1 MRFVVVGC
9 SIHSAPLEVR
19 ERLAFAAAEQPE
31 ALRQLTGLAEVREAM
46 LVSTCNRVEI
56 YAVGPDALTVEQGCC
71 QLLAHKSGMDTE
83 ALGAAMFRKSD
94 NEALQHIFRVT
105 ASLDA
110 LVVGE
115 AQIMG
120 QVKEAFAL
128 AREQGAVGPLLGR
141 CLERAFHVAKRVRT
155 ETNIA
160 RHPASVSSVAVDL
173 AGRVFADL
181 STVAVLI
188 IGAGEMAELAGRHL
202 LAHGTQ
208 RVRVC
213 NRSLDKGQAL
223 ARALEGN
230 AVPFEELEQQLEWAD
245 VVISSTG
252 SPQPILGRDLLARVL
267 KRRKQRP
274 LLIVDIAVPRDVD
287 PAARSVDNLYLFD
300 VDALEQVVGKNLKK
314 RKHEAKA
321 AEKMVGGEVKS
332 FDKWLRS
339 QGAVPVVKQLRQRFN
354 EVARAEAEKTAK
366 KLKLEGKQAKVL
378 QKLADA
384 IVNKLL
390 HEPTLQLKGDADDQV
405 ARARLVDAA
414 RQLFA
419 LASGAAAEQAKETG
433 SPSPAPSLSASSPS
447 SPSSNGGAPKPPAAD
462 AAETEGAPDEV
473 GESVAPGAEGSA
485 ESASDVTK
493 SLR

>member
-19 ERLAFAAAEQPE
+19 ERLAFAAADKPA
-31 ALRQLTGLAEVREAM
+31 ALRQLVGSPEICEAM
-46 LVSTCNRVEI
+46 LLSTCNRVEI
-56 YAVGPDALTVEQGCC
+56 YAVGQDATVVEHSCC
-71 QLLAHKSGMDTE
+71 KLLAEQSGMNTAALCAVVYCRSDDE
-83 ALGAAMFRKSD
+83 ALR
-94 NEALQHIFRVT
+94 HIFRVT

-128 AREQGAVGPLLGR
+128 AREERAMGPLLGR
-141 CLERAFHVAKRVRT
+141 CLERAFHVGKRVRT
-155 ETNIA
+155 ETDIA

-188 IGAGEMAELAGRHL
+188 VGAGEMAELAGRHL
-202 LAHGTQ
+202 LSHGT
-208 RVRVC
+208 RRLRVC
-213 NRSLDKGQAL
+213 NRNLENGEAL
-223 ARALEGN
+223 ARAVEGS
-230 AVPFEELEQQLEWAD
+230 AVPFDELEQQLEWAD
-245 VVISSTG
+245 VVISSTS
-252 SPQPILGRDLLARVL
+252 SPKPILSRDLLAQVL

-300 VDALEQVVGKNLKK
+300 VDALEQVVGQNLKK
-314 RKHEAKA
+314 RKQEAKA
-321 AEKMVGGEVKS
+321 AEKMVASEVKA

-339 QGAVPVVKQLRQRFN
+339 QGAVPVVKQLRQRFR
-354 EVARAEAEKTAK
+354 EVAHGEAEKTAK
-366 KLKLEGKQAKVL
+366 KLRLEGKQAKVL

-390 HEPTLQLKGDADDQV
+390 HAPTQQLKGAPEDPV
-405 ARARLVDAA
+405 ARARLVEAA
-414 RQLFA
+414 RQLFDLTSGGEEA
-419 LASGAAAEQAKETG
+419 ASSTSAGTAPNETANETAPAARVVSSGSEGAAVAK
-433 SPSPAPSLSASSPS
+433 AAMSSPS
-447 SPSSNGGAPKPPAAD
+447 RSSDSPAVKP
-462 AAETEGAPDEV
+462 
-473 GESVAPGAEGSA
+473 SQS
-485 ESASDVTK
+485 
-493 SLR
+493 